1 MNTIIILFFSV
12 LCCTQPKSTVGTPAY
27 IAPGVLARKEYDG
40 KVIPVLLVLCHAMVY
55 LAKKLDMFRSEA
67 ASFLCCYLIC
77 ADSTVLLQG
86 LESDDVDK
94 KPATG
99 KAEDEK
105 MQSSRLW
112 FSRLER

>member
-1 MNTIIILFFSV
+1 MLHS
-12 LCCTQPKSTVGTPAY
+12 QPKSTVGTPAY
-27 IAPGVLARKEYDG
+27 IAPEVLARKEYDG

-86 LESDDVDK
+86 LESDDDDK

-105 MQSSRLW
+105 MRSSRLW

>member
-1 MNTIIILFFSV
+1 MCCIAIRMQRHCYSMESV
-12 LCCTQPKSTVGTPAY
+12 
-27 IAPGVLARKEYDG
+27 R
-40 KVIPVLLVLCHAMVY
+40 VLCHAMVS

-86 LESDDVDK
+86 LESDDDDK

-99 KAEDEK
+99 KAEDAKQLLSMVFTTRE
-105 MQSSRLW
+105 MMTMIANFRVP
-112 FSRLER
+112 R